1 MSKFKFF
8 ISKKS
13 YKYIILFVFII
24 FILIP
29 LSLPSINYKL
39 GNIFF
44 GKIPK
49 LYNVYLA
56 QEFFRHSAYPIIG
69 NSAPYAHHQL
79 SRIYFIKGGLSLALE
94 EAKKEIETYPDHLAT
109 YYIIGLTYGY
119 MNREEDAIDA
129 FSKYIDAYPESW
141 AGRNDKAWLEFR
153 LGDIDGALETIKP
166 VANIIGNPWIQNTYG
181 TLLMNKKR
189 YKEAKEAFTYSQ
201 NTVRVMTEESWG
213 SAYPG
218 NDPRIYSTGLQAMKS

>member
-1 MSKFKFF
+1 
-8 ISKKS
+8 
-13 YKYIILFVFII
+13 
-24 FILIP
+24 
-29 LSLPSINYKL
+29 
-39 GNIFF
+39 
-44 GKIPK
+44 
-49 LYNVYLA
+49 
-56 QEFFRHSAYPIIG
+56 
-69 NSAPYAHHQL
+69 
-79 SRIYFIKGGLSLALE
+79 
-94 EAKKEIETYPDHLAT
+94 
-109 YYIIGLTYGY
+109 

-218 NDPRIYSTGLQAMKS
+218 NDPRIYSTGLQAMKSSIENNLKLLEGRK